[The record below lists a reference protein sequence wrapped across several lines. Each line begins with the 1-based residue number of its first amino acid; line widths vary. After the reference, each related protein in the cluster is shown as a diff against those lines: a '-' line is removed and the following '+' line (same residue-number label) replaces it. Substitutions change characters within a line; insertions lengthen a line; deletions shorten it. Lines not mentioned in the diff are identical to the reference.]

1 MNMKIEAPGPGR
13 SAESHRASAFTLVEL
28 LVVIAIIGVLAA
40 LLLPALSRGK
50 ALAHSTACRN
60 ELRQIGLT
68 LSMYV
73 SDHGRYP
80 SLVGKGTN
88 TWADRLYPSTPRHWT
103 NSSWHCP
110 TYIASKGVVSL
121 EKLWTS
127 YAYNGTGI
135 FDGPW
140 DSDKFQL
147 GLGTRPRY
155 SKSEPEVLVPSAMY
169 TVADARAIKSR
180 LGICGS
186 FSMRPYVL
194 LPFQDAGPLHGQGY
208 NILFG
213 DGHVALVKR
222 NDYLF
227 PPRTAHN
234 WNRDN
239 QPHPEAWAPTAYWA
253 VHN

>member
-1 MNMKIEAPGPGR
+1 
-13 SAESHRASAFTLVEL
+13 
-28 LVVIAIIGVLAA
+28 
-40 LLLPALSRGK
+40 
-50 ALAHSTACRN
+50 
-60 ELRQIGLT
+60 
-68 LSMYV
+68 
-73 SDHGRYP
+73 
-80 SLVGKGTN
+80 
-88 TWADRLYPSTPRHWT
+88 LYPSTPRHWT
-103 NSSWHCP
+103 NLSWHCP
-110 TYIASKGVVSL
+110 AYIASKGVVSAGIAGVAAD
-121 EKLWTS
+121 LWTS

-155 SKSEPEVLVPSAMY
+155 AKSEPEVLVPSAMY
-169 TVADARAIKSR
+169 TVADARTIEGR
-180 LGICGS
+180 PGIFGY
-186 FSMRPYVL
+186 FTMRPYVL
-194 LPFQDAGPLHGQGY
+194 LPHHETGPLHGQGY

-239 QPHPEAWAPTAYWA
+239 QPHPEAWAPAAYWA
-253 VHN
+253 VHH